1 MKISRQIFWL
11 PLLFLSTLVIGSET
25 VTLENKHSHATPE
38 ELAKNETSDN
48 NFDLKTLVSAYL
60 EQLAADYAD
69 KGYRSEY
76 RVGNIDPYHKNK
88 TCSEQPQLKLNRPPL
103 TQNRITIEIRC
114 EGLKPWKLYIGS
126 EFDLYAHTVVA
137 TGGIRRG
144 QVISINDINLEEIVI
159 NRTHYSHYQQLSDVE
174 GMVARRSIRP
184 GSTIQPGH
192 LTPPKLVKR
201 GDNVVIVASN
211 SAISVRMNGTAMTDG
226 ALGQQIPVQN
236 LQSKRVVKAR
246 VSEPGLVIIT
256 L

>member
-1 MKISRQIFWL
+1 
-11 PLLFLSTLVIGSET
+11 
-25 VTLENKHSHATPE
+25 
-38 ELAKNETSDN
+38 
-48 NFDLKTLVSAYL
+48 
-60 EQLAADYAD
+60 
-69 KGYRSEY
+69 
-76 RVGNIDPYHKNK
+76 
-88 TCSEQPQLKLNRPPL
+88 EQPQLKLNRPPL

>member
-1 MKISRQIFWL
+1 
-11 PLLFLSTLVIGSET
+11 
-25 VTLENKHSHATPE
+25 
-38 ELAKNETSDN
+38 
-48 NFDLKTLVSAYL
+48 
-60 EQLAADYAD
+60 
-69 KGYRSEY
+69 
-76 RVGNIDPYHKNK
+76 
-88 TCSEQPQLKLNRPPL
+88 
-103 TQNRITIEIRC
+103 
-114 EGLKPWKLYIGS
+114 
-126 EFDLYAHTVVA
+126 
-137 TGGIRRG
+137 
-144 QVISINDINLEEIVI
+144 
-159 NRTHYSHYQQLSDVE
+159 QLSDVE